1 MMMIYKEG
9 TQGQMNCLTVTDNDD
24 GIESKGKMFI
34 SFIFYLHNPNR
45 SSFDLN
51 RPPQAFPTSKHNL
64 ASIKDAFRPLSH
76 LSGDLS
82 SDFLRT
88 CCLCPC
94 LASPVLSI
102 TITYPLDRP
111 LGGVGWVL
119 VSDQDSKPGCAVL
132 TFSLRASPALTG
144 TDRRTAPR
152 QG

>member
-1 MMMIYKEG
+1 MMMMIYKEG

-51 RPPQAFPTSKHNL
+51 RLPQAFPTSKRYL
-64 ASIKDAFRPLSH
+64 ASIKDAFRPLLH

-82 SDFLRT
+82 ADFCT

-94 LASPVLSI
+94 LVSPVLSK
-102 TITYPLDRP
+102 TTTYPSADSP
-111 LGGVGWVL
+111 LGGVGRLL
-119 VSDQDSKPGCAVL
+119 VSDWDSELGCAVL
-132 TFSLRASPALTG
+132 TFLSGRLRQ
-144 TDRRTAPR
+144 D
-152 QG
+152 